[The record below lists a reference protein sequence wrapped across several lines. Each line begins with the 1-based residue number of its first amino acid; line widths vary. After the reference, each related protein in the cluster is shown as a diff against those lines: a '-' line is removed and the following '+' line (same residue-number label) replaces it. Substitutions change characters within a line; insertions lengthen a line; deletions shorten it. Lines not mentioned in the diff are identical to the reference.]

1 MKNFIL
7 FFFVLIFVSCEKEE
21 LVNTDFDCR
30 DNYKICDLT
39 HDNNDFGFS
48 LFDALNTNSKEENIF
63 ISPFSVSTALAMT
76 LNGAGGETRTEMIS
90 ALKYSGWNKDSLN
103 TAYRDLLKLLPD
115 LDKKVKINNANSIW
129 YRTGFSVLPDFL
141 DINNSFFGAEVRDKD
156 LSNPTSLTEI
166 NKWIEDKTEGKI
178 KDVLKV
184 LDPQTVMLLINA
196 IYFKA
201 QWKYEFDINETKVE
215 KFNLENG
222 NQVNVSMMHANKMH
236 LPYYQSSKFSMID
249 LPYSDSVYTM
259 SILLP
264 NINYKVD
271 DIIKDLNIVNWE
283 NMGEKM
289 VNTEIDIAIPKFKLE
304 YKTSLK
310 SVLPD
315 LGMKQAFM
323 PGAADFSGINSIND
337 LFIDDII
344 HQSFVEVNEAG
355 TEAAAVTVVI
365 INVTSMG
372 NTFYANRPFVFI
384 IRDNKT
390 NGVLFLGKVMNPSKE

>member
-1 MKNFIL
+1 MKNLILFIL
-7 FFFVLIFVSCEKEE
+7 VIFFVSCQKEE

-30 DNYKICDLT
+30 DNFKICELS

-48 LFDALNTNSKEENIF
+48 LFDALNTKSKTENIF

-76 LNGAGGETRTEMIS
+76 LNGAAGETNSEMNS
-90 ALKYSGWNKDSLN
+90 AMKYSGWNKDSLN
-103 TAYRDLLKLLPD
+103 TAFRDILKMLPE

-129 YRTGFSVLPDFL
+129 YGTGFNVLPDFL
-141 DINNSFFGAEVRDKD
+141 DINKHFFNAEIGEKD
-156 LSNPTSLTEI
+156 FSNPNSLTEI

-201 QWKYEFDINETKVE
+201 QWKYEFDKNKTTTE

-222 NQVNVSMMHANKMH
+222 NQVNVSMMHASKMQV
-236 LPYYQSSKFSMID
+236 PYYQSSKFSMID

-264 NINYKVD
+264 KANYKVE

-283 NMGEKM
+283 NIREKM
-289 VNTEIDIAIPKFKLE
+289 VNTEIDVAIPKFKLE

-323 PGAADFSGINSIND
+323 PGVADFSGINGMKN
-337 LFIDDII
+337 LFIDDVI
-344 HQSFVEVNEAG
+344 HQSFVEVDEAG

-365 INVTSMG
+365 INVTSVG
-372 NTFYANRPFVFI
+372 DSFYANRPFVFL

-390 NGVLFLGKVMNPSKE
+390 NSILFLGKMMKPQA

>member
-1 MKNFIL
+1 MKNLILFIL
-7 FFFVLIFVSCEKEE
+7 VVFFVSCEKEE

-30 DNYKICDLT
+30 DNFKICELS

-48 LFDALNTNSKEENIF
+48 LFDALNTKSKTENIF

-76 LNGAGGETRTEMIS
+76 LNGAAGETNSEMNS

-103 TAYRDLLKLLPD
+103 TAFRDILKILPE

-129 YRTGFSVLPDFL
+129 YRTGFNVLPDFL
-141 DINNSFFGAEVRDKD
+141 DINKHFFNAEIGEKD
-156 LSNPTSLTEI
+156 FSNPNSLTAI

-201 QWKYEFDINETKVE
+201 QWKYEFDKNKTTTE

-222 NQVNVSMMHANKMH
+222 NQVNVSMMHASKMQV
-236 LPYYQSSKFSMID
+236 PYYQSSKFSMID

-264 NINYKVD
+264 KANYKVE
-271 DIIKDLNIVNWE
+271 DILKDLNIVNWE
-283 NMGEKM
+283 NIREKM
-289 VNTEIDIAIPKFKLE
+289 VNTEIDVAIPKFKLE

-323 PGAADFSGINSIND
+323 PGVADFSGINGMKNLFIND
-337 LFIDDII
+337 VI
-344 HQSFVEVNEAG
+344 HQSFVEVDEAG

-365 INVTSMG
+365 INVTSVG
-372 NTFYANRPFVFI
+372 DSFYVNRPFVFL

-390 NGVLFLGKVMNPSKE
+390 NSILFLGKMMKPQA

>member
-1 MKNFIL
+1 MKNLILFIL
-7 FFFVLIFVSCEKEE
+7 VVFFVSCEKEE
-21 LVNTDFDCR
+21 LVNNDFNCR
-30 DNYKICDLT
+30 DNFKICELS

-48 LFDALNTNSKEENIF
+48 LFDALNTKSKAENIF

-76 LNGAGGETRTEMIS
+76 LNGAAGETNSEMNS

-103 TAYRDLLKLLPD
+103 SAYRDLLKILPE

-129 YRTGFSVLPDFL
+129 YRTGFNVLPDFL
-141 DINNSFFGAEVRDKD
+141 DINKHFFNAEIGEKD
-156 LSNPTSLTEI
+156 FSNPNSLTAI

-201 QWKYEFDINETKVE
+201 QWKYEFDKNKTTTE

-222 NQVNVSMMHANKMH
+222 NQVNVSMMHASKMQV
-236 LPYYQSSKFSMID
+236 PYYQSSKFSMID

-264 NINYKVD
+264 KANYKVE

-283 NMGEKM
+283 NIREKM
-289 VNTEIDIAIPKFKLE
+289 VNTEIDVAIPKFKLE

-323 PGAADFSGINSIND
+323 PGVADFSGINGMKN
-337 LFIDDII
+337 LFIDDVI
-344 HQSFVEVNEAG
+344 HQSFVEADEAG

-365 INVTSMG
+365 INVTSVG
-372 NTFYANRPFVFI
+372 DSFYANRPFVFL

-390 NGVLFLGKVMNPSKE
+390 NSILFLGKMMKPQA

>member
-1 MKNFIL
+1 MKNLILFIL
-7 FFFVLIFVSCEKEE
+7 VVFFVSCEKEE

-30 DNYKICDLT
+30 DNFKICELS

-48 LFDALNTNSKEENIF
+48 LFEALNTNSKTENIF

-76 LNGAGGETRTEMIS
+76 LNGAAGETNSEMNS

-103 TAYRDLLKLLPD
+103 TAFRDLLKILPE

-129 YRTGFSVLPDFL
+129 YRTGFNVLPDFL
-141 DINNSFFGAEVRDKD
+141 DINKHFFNAEIGEKD
-156 LSNPTSLTEI
+156 FSNPNSLTVI

-201 QWKYEFDINETKVE
+201 QWKYEFDKNKTTTE

-222 NQVNVSMMHANKMH
+222 NQVNVSMMHASKMQV
-236 LPYYQSSKFSMID
+236 PYYQSSKFSMID

-264 NINYKVD
+264 KANYKVE
-271 DIIKDLNIVNWE
+271 DIIKDMNIVNWE
-283 NMGEKM
+283 NIREKM
-289 VNTEIDIAIPKFKLE
+289 VNTEIDVAIPKFKLE

-323 PGAADFSGINSIND
+323 PGVADFSGINGMKN
-337 LFIDDII
+337 LFIDDVI
-344 HQSFVEVNEAG
+344 HQSFVEVDEAG

-365 INVTSMG
+365 INVTSVG
-372 NTFYANRPFVFI
+372 DSFYANRPFVFL

-390 NGVLFLGKVMNPSKE
+390 NSILFLGKMMKPQA